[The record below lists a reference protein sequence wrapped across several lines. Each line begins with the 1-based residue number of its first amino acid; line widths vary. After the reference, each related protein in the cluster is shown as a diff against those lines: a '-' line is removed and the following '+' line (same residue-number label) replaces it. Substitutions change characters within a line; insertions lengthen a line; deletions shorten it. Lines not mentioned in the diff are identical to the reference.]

1 MRVTFSAVQSAID
14 LHRRLLWAL
23 VFTELVISNRLVP
36 AVTTYIAD
44 LMSVVIHAI
53 LCNPLIAQTVDLSAP
68 EVPKLSPH
76 NNMMYVQ
83 QVSTNNG
90 QPSTCSA
97 DTF

>member
-1 MRVTFSAVQSAID
+1 MRVTSSAVQSAID

-53 LCNPLIAQTVDLSAP
+53 SCNPLIAQTVDLSAA
-68 EVPKLSPH
+68 EVPKLSLH
-76 NNMMYVQ
+76 KRMQAVQ
-83 QVSTNNG
+83 QLATPNS
-90 QPSTCSA
+90 QLSI
-97 DTF
+97 